1 MDVSLPTVTRVPAL
15 PGRGAVP
22 CTFRQVRERW
32 PLLIPLAVLVPLALG
47 LAAMVDGGRLLAW
60 DVPITAFA
68 VDHRTSGWNSLA
80 LFVSRLGSWMVVF
93 PVGAALALA
102 ARPRSRTLAMVIV
115 VTLLARPVLEW
126 AVKLLVAR
134 PRPDGARLVAGTG
147 FSYPSG
153 HVLAAAATWAFLP
166 PVVALYTSRR
176 AVWWAAVGAAGT
188 LIGLIAWSRV
198 WLGVHWT
205 SDVVASLVLAFLALS
220 WIEAYLDRA
229 PSASLSAAASAG
241 GVVDRGDHVVEAGD
255 LDHPGGDGRDGDD
268 AELDVGRLDL
278 VSGGQQRLQP

>member
-1 MDVSLPTVTRVPAL
+1 
-15 PGRGAVP
+15 
-22 CTFRQVRERW
+22 VRERW

-47 LAAMVDGGRLLAW
+47 VAAMVDGGRLLAW
-60 DVPITAFA
+60 DAPVTAFA
-68 VDHRTSGWNSLA
+68 VDHRTHGWNSLA
-80 LFVSRLGSWMVVF
+80 LFMSRLGSWMVVF

-115 VTLLARPVLEW
+115 VTLLARPALEW
-126 AVKLLVAR
+126 ALKLLVAR
-134 PRPDGARLVAGTG
+134 PRPDGARLVTGTG

-166 PVVALYTSRR
+166 PVVALYTRRR

-220 WIEAYLDRA
+220 WIEAYLERA
-229 PSASLSAAASAG
+229 AVTSASAAAAG
-241 GVVDRGDHVVEAGD
+241 GVVGGGDDVIEAGD

-268 AELDVGRLDL
+268 AELDVGRPDL
-278 VSGGQQRLQP
+278 VAGGQQRLQA